1 MLSDY
6 PAITSCMPRHPPPC
20 LLFPML
26 GRISNS
32 LPQKVKPS
40 NLTSNTLES
49 NTYLMKVTVKG
60 QITIPIA
67 MRERF
72 GLRPG
77 TEVEFVATEG
87 TLQMKPRKRSRKKAS
102 AFDHWLAKA
111 AGSAQK
117 GMTTDEIMAITRG
130 ED

>member
-1 MLSDY
+1 
-6 PAITSCMPRHPPPC
+6 
-20 LLFPML
+20 
-26 GRISNS
+26 
-32 LPQKVKPS
+32 
-40 NLTSNTLES
+40 
-49 NTYLMKVTVKG
+49 MKVTIKG

-77 TEVEFVATEG
+77 TEVEFVASDG
-87 TLQMKPRKRSRKKAS
+87 TLRMKPRKQSRKEAS

-117 GMTTDEIMAITRG
+117 GMTTDEIMAMTRG